1 MMTNIDIVN
10 VNRDERDLLLMFIN
24 NQYKQR
30 SDDFAVNKGKLNVKH
45 SISPQ
50 NYNFYT
56 RKENL
61 NQISSKMDI
70 SLLDIDTSPLKK
82 KDYCFPLSLKNQH
95 YMQKGSLE
103 LKNSLE
109 SSKSK

>member
-1 MMTNIDIVN
+1 
-10 VNRDERDLLLMFIN
+10 
-24 NQYKQR
+24 
-30 SDDFAVNKGKLNVKH
+30 
-45 SISPQ
+45 
-50 NYNFYT
+50 
-56 RKENL
+56 L